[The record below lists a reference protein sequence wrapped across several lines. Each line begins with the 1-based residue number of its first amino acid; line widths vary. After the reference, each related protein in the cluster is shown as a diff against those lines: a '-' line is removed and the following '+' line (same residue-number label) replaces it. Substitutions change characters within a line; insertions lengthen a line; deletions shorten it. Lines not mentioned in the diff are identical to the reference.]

1 MRSSLALSQAV
12 PPTDIDRHR
21 RGRFQQLWRGLTKNK
36 LVMIGLL
43 LGLLFAVMAAV
54 PAIFTPYG
62 PYGMDMAAS
71 MSGPSADHWQGT
83 DSFGRDI
90 WSRVVYGARTT
101 LGIAVASVG
110 LAVVIGATLG
120 IVAGYAAGRT
130 DQVLGRVMD
139 VFFGFPPLLLAIV
152 VAGVLGPSVRNA
164 ILAIAVVNVPVFFRV
179 ARGPSL
185 AEREKEYIQAAVA
198 IGVPSLR
205 VLLRHLLPNIVAPVI
220 VQVAVTLSY
229 AILIE
234 ASLSY
239 LGLGVQ
245 PPNPSWGSI
254 LNEGRPYLEF
264 APWISVFPGLT
275 IMLAV
280 LGFNLLGDGLRDL
293 WDPRNAT

>member
-1 MRSSLALSQAV
+1 MRSTLALSQAV
-12 PPTDIDRHR
+12 PPTDMDRHR
-21 RGRFQQLWRGLTKNK
+21 GGRFQQLWQGLTKNR

-43 LGLLFAVMAAV
+43 LGLLFVVMAAV
-54 PAIFTPYG
+54 PAIFTPYD
-62 PYGMDMAAS
+62 PYGMDMGAS
-71 MSGPSADHWQGT
+71 MSEPTGDHWQGT

-130 DQVLGRVMD
+130 DQALGRLMD

-205 VLLRHLLPNIVAPVI
+205 VLLRHLLPNIVAPVV